1 MTGFR
6 AADNMAPA
14 LRQRVGSR
22 SLELGGERAS
32 ASLSSQET
40 DFVRRIL
47 EGDSL
52 ETAYVAAGLLEPP
65 VIQGVPVQAARRV
78 VRTDAEET
86 PPLPASVE
94 EILEAATDLMGEP
107 RVLRYFALLQKA
119 QRARI
124 RVSMTP
130 ERWIAALECIAT
142 ADVRL
147 LVDANGAGLPPH
159 MLPER
164 IAKAVKEVERRT
176 DAHGNT
182 VWKYKFEDR
191 LSALE
196 LLARHMGLLQADR
209 TNESDVE
216 EARRTLV
223 WRYVHHLHWGE
234 GLTVAEA
241 LEMAERN
248 PQAVTEWGRARGFL
262 QPVQVGG

>member
-1 MTGFR
+1 M
-6 AADNMAPA
+6 
-14 LRQRVGSR
+14 
-22 SLELGGERAS
+22 ELGGERAS

-40 DFVRRIL
+40 DFVRRVL

-65 VIQGVPVQAARRV
+65 VIQGVPVGAGEPARVIRM
-78 VRTDAEET
+78 DEAESA
-86 PPLPASVE
+86 PPPPASVE
-94 EILEAATDLMGEP
+94 EILEAATDLMGEA

-147 LVDANGAGLPPH
+147 LVDANGAAVPPH

-176 DAHGNT
+176 DSHGNV

-191 LSALE
+191 ISALD

-223 WRYVHHLHWGE
+223 WRYVHHMHWGE

-262 QPVQVGG
+262 QPAQVGG